1 MSEQKLKRYLADVPK
16 PSAKRMHL
24 VKVELVSGSGWG
36 GFYAKE
42 LPVKQGYVEFEM
54 DAKIKQEGTTSWM
67 DGPVFYVQATFSN
80 STGSRK
86 EQIHMLAVDIDG

>member
-54 DAKIKQEGTTSWM
+54 DATIEQSSNTASM
-67 DGPVFYVQATFSN
+67 DGPVFYALATFSN

-86 EQIHMLAVDIDG
+86 EQIHMFAVDIDG